1 MWLIHRILR
10 QEELHVFKT
19 VWRRLFSCIFHR
31 GKKSMRC
38 ALMFSSEPVQS
49 KFLFCWLRQG
59 KSRQYKRFPQR
70 WQLFNH
76 QKQVLD
82 LKDRPWDGKPYTI
95 NNLPRPLFLPL
106 QGHVMARTIDW
117 GNPACHR
124 THARSG
130 GTQVLQEYAQHLI
143 PAWNRRQ
150 QAEKGELAFAV
161 LSQRSQK
168 HCSHYLPVYSSFYTA
183 RATHQGFSS
192 AQVQH

>member
-1 MWLIHRILR
+1 
-10 QEELHVFKT
+10 
-19 VWRRLFSCIFHR
+19 
-31 GKKSMRC
+31 
-38 ALMFSSEPVQS
+38 MFSSEPVQS

-59 KSRQYKRFPQR
+59 KSRQYKRFPQC

-106 QGHVMARTIDW
+106 QGHVMARAIDW

-143 PAWNRRQ
+143 PVWNRRQ

-168 HCSHYLPVYSSFYTA
+168 HCSHYSPVSAAFTLLEPQGKVFQVLKSDIRHFKWNILIHKTTWNWWVSSTC
-183 RATHQGFSS
+183 SS
-192 AQVQH
+192 